1 MVDDTDVVIIGGG
14 IGGLAAAAF
23 LQQAGRKVRVFE
35 QAPELKAV
43 GAGIFV
49 TPNAGR
55 LIRRLG
61 VMETFER
68 SAVRLEE
75 GWRFRRWSDGSVLF
89 SQALGEDCR
98 RLYGEY
104 CYVAHRADLLDSL
117 RAVVDG
123 DSIVLGKRCSHV
135 EQSGDGVRVSF
146 DDGSTVTADVVIG
159 ADGVRSAVARAVTDN
174 PEPAFSHLAAYR
186 SLIPAA
192 DVPDFM
198 RQPVHTVW
206 LGPGRHF
213 VHYPISGGKY
223 INIVALV
230 PESEWQA
237 ESWSSQGNLDDFAAE
252 FAGWDPHVS
261 GLIGAAAS
269 VEHWALFDRE
279 PLGQWVKGSIAL
291 LGDAAHPMYPFFA
304 QGAAQAIEDA
314 AVLGRC
320 LADESVDH
328 ETALLNYQKARIARA
343 TEVQMRSR
351 ERAGSHH
358 LPDGPEQRIR
368 DELFKNEDRFKHNAW
383 LYAHDAEESI
393 TPKGFS
399 S

>member
-1 MVDDTDVVIIGGG
+1 MVGDTDVVIIGGG

-35 QAPELKAV
+35 QAPEVKAV
-43 GAGIFV
+43 GAGILV

-68 SAVRLEE
+68 AAVRLEE
-75 GWRFRRWSDGSVLF
+75 AWRFRRWSDGSVLF
-89 SQALGEDCR
+89 SEVLGEDCR

-117 RAVVDG
+117 RAAVDG
-123 DSIVLGKRCSHV
+123 DSVVLGKRCSHV

-146 DDGSTVTADVVIG
+146 DDGTTVTADMVIG
-159 ADGVRSAVARAVTDN
+159 ADGVRSAVARAVTDK
-174 PEPAFSHLAAYR
+174 PEPVFSHLAAYR
-186 SLIPAA
+186 CLIPAA
-192 DVPDFM
+192 DAPDFM
-198 RQPVHTVW
+198 RDPIHTVW

-230 PESEWQA
+230 PESEWRA
-237 ESWSSQGNLDDFAAE
+237 ESWSTQGALDDFEAE

-261 GLIGAAAS
+261 GLIGVATS
-269 VEHWALFDRE
+269 VERWALFDRE
-279 PLGQWVKGSIAL
+279 PLSQWVNGSIAL
-291 LGDAAHPMYPFFA
+291 LGDAAHPMYPFFG

-328 ETALLNYQKARIARA
+328 RTALLNYQKARIARA
-343 TEVQMRSR
+343 TEVQIRSR

-368 DELFKNEDRFKHNAW
+368 DERFKKEDRYKHNAW

-393 TPKGFS
+393 VPKGS
-399 S
+399 AV